1 MRRSVGARPRRFVLR
16 RAEKRVRRDSENF
29 TQEDEN
35 ALREALKRCSAE
47 TIEKAVELRKTG
59 NSELAGPV
67 VIGII
72 ERFLDPEKRDL
83 LKNASDSLNMVD
95 DLGLDS
101 LTMVEIVLAVEDAT
115 GMSIDN
121 SEIQKLHTIGDIK
134 AFIASKIGS

>member
-1 MRRSVGARPRRFVLR
+1 MRMN
-16 RAEKRVRRDSENF
+16 SENF

>member
-1 MRRSVGARPRRFVLR
+1 MRMN
-16 RAEKRVRRDSENF
+16 SENF

-59 NSELAGPV
+59 NPELAGPV

-101 LTMVEIVLAVEDAT
+101 FTMVEIVLAVEDAT